1 MSRSR
6 HLGIVS
12 CQPLQAYR
20 QLSCWTMQHVEFLLH
35 LWACAKDKKGCPSN
49 ISNKRKS
56 NMLKKKKGKMLHF
69 ILLKNF
75 NEYWKLLLKTAEN
88 AGNYCWKMLNDLLK
102 KNYWNCWKNAKTTV
116 TTKLLTTK
124 PKIACLRSYWTKEDY
139 LISFVNMLS

>member
-1 MSRSR
+1 MWRSR

-12 CQPLQAYR
+12 CQPLQACR
-20 QLSCWTMQHVEFLLH
+20 QLSCWTMQHVEFLLN

-56 NMLKKKKGKMLHF
+56 NMLKKKKGKCC
-69 ILLKNF
+69 ISY
-75 NEYWKLLLKTAEN
+75 YWKTSTSTE
-88 AGNYCWKMLNDLLK
+88 NYCWKLLKITAGKCWMACLTK

-116 TTKLLTTK
+116 TTELLTTK
-124 PKIACLRSYWTKEDY
+124 PKIACLGSYWTKEDY